1 MNNFKSM
8 PATQWQE
15 LCRKA
20 LKKMNNL
27 ELVSST
33 CAPSESVLI
42 ESSLLM
48 AVNSLAV
55 WSADNG

>member
-8 PATQWQE
+8 PATQWQD
-15 LCRKA
+15 LCRRA
-20 LKKMNNL
+20 SQKMDSL

-33 CAPSESVLI
+33 CVPGESVLI

-48 AVNSLAV
+48 AVNSLAA